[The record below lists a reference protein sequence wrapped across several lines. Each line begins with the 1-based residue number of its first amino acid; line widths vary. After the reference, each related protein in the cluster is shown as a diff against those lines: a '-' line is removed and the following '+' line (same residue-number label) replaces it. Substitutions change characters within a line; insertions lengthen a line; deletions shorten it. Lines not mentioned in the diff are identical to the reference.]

1 MAERKK
7 TDLLHD
13 IIPEKEQTP
22 PLAERS
28 IWGRIPMVVS
38 ALNTVFEEWHK
49 RRVRRYSFRRQ
60 WMADH
65 AASKLGV
72 PLCYP
77 IAFARTGNLDRITFV
92 AG

>member
-22 PLAERS
+22 SLGERS

-49 RRVRRYSFRRQ
+49 RRVQRYSFRPTMDGRPRGKQAWCSAVLPHRFRANRQ
-60 WMADH
+60 
-65 AASKLGV
+65 
-72 PLCYP
+72 
-77 IAFARTGNLDRITFV
+77 F
-92 AG
+92 